1 MSNKKFLYI
10 SIEVSENKTVEQII
24 KDVVDEIE
32 SCNWQVVAYD
42 LNPHKLDENIYLMTV
57 YAEKRGNDGG
67 RDRR

>member
-1 MSNKKFLYI
+1 MNDKKFLYI
-10 SIEVSENKTVEQII
+10 SIEVSENKTVEQMI

-57 YAEKRGNDGG
+57 YVEKR
-67 RDRR
+67 